1 MGRARI
7 DEATRNRL
15 GVEAGGFVE
24 IAGKRTTVATPL
36 GLAPEDEGKGLVR
49 IDGLVRRNL
58 GVGLGD
64 KVGVRKAEVVR
75 GERIILA
82 PIISKSHK
90 ISFGQGIENFIKR
103 GLRNRVLTK
112 GEVVI
117 VPGIALMD
125 GALPFKVI
133 ETKPESKAQLVEETV
148 ISLRETPA
156 FDSEGLG
163 PEELLIAFVDRLSD
177 VIDEFAGELSKLG
190 GETGERARSTIKKL
204 LEITHELRGKKP

>member
-36 GLAPEDEGKGLVR
+36 GLAPEDEGKGLLR
-49 IDGLVRRNL
+49 IDGLVRRHLGAGL
-58 GVGLGD
+58 GVQ
-64 KVGVRKAEVVR
+64 VCVRKAAVVPV
-75 GERIILA
+75 ERIILA

-133 ETKPESKAQLVEETV
+133 ETKPETKAQLVEETV

-177 VIDEFAGELSKLG
+177 VIDEFAGELSKLV
-190 GETGERARSTIKKL
+190 R
-204 LEITHELRGKKP
+204 